1 LPKTKK
7 NKRNVYNISNG
18 LSLSTIQPRT
28 ENQKLAFDD
37 WYDGY
42 HLMLHGSAGT
52 GKSFIS
58 LYLALSDKEDL
69 AQYHKVYIVR
79 SAVPTRDIGYL
90 PGKESEKIAMYEQP
104 YISICSELYNRGD
117 AYNILKHNKEIEFIS
132 TSFIRGN
139 TIDNAI
145 VVVDEVNNMSFH
157 ELDTIITR
165 VGDNCRIIFSGDFK
179 QSDLRDKR
187 EKQGLKQFMGIL
199 NNMSQFSH
207 IEFNEDDI
215 VRSQLVKDYIVERE
229 RQDIC
234 T

>member
-18 LSLSTIQPRT
+18 LSLLTIQPRT

-58 LYLALSDKEDL
+58 LYLALSHKEDL

-145 VVVDEVNNMSFH
+145 VIVDEVNNMSFH

-179 QSDLRDKR
+179 QSDLRNKR

-215 VRSQLVKDYIVERE
+215 ARSQLVKDYIVERE